1 MKRISKKRGF
11 TMIELMIVVVIIGI
25 LAALAIPKFMIST
38 YKSRQSEAKAMLK
51 QIYQMQR
58 TYRQQYDDYWGAGTV
73 GSAAAPMA
81 FAPIGVEIPQS
92 AMYTYTIN
100 VAAKPNLLITAEAQ
114 LDDDATI
121 DGWTIDQDGVLQVIP
136 GRDDA
141 VN

>member
-1 MKRISKKRGF
+1 MKRISQKRGF

-51 QIYQMQR
+51 QVYEMQR
-58 TYRQQYDDYWGAGTV
+58 AYRQQYDDYWGEGTV
-73 GSAAAPMA
+73 GSKDAPNA
-81 FAPIGVEIPQS
+81 FSPIGVEIPLS
-92 AMYTYTIN
+92 ARYTYTIN
-100 VAAKPNLLITAEAQ
+100 VASKPNLLITAEAQ

-121 DGWTIDQDGVLQVIP
+121 DAWTIDQDGVLQVIP

-141 VN
+141 IS